1 VPGFDSKPTL
11 IVFSG
16 GMRNTAV
23 ERMVAGA
30 RDAAA
35 LDTLASGLA
44 TGAFARA
51 LLVTD
56 NNALAAK
63 VPAGVDVDLDD
74 GRFSFGPRLRRLVAE
89 REIRRPF
96 YVGGGSI
103 PLLSGA
109 ELAALAERLTAAEET
124 VISNNFYSADFVAWT
139 PGNAI
144 ESLPE
149 IPSDNR
155 LPQLFHAE
163 AGLPHWETERTIAS
177 QFDIDTPNDLAVLK
191 LYLGGGPYLRRYI
204 DAQEIDL
211 ARYELAMAQFLIP
224 GGMVLVAG
232 RVGSSTWQYLERET
246 ACRIRVL
253 SEERGMQADGRE
265 QSGSVRSVLGYY
277 LERAG
282 AAGLFQ
288 MLAELGDGVFFDTRV
303 LLAHARVDAS
313 RADRFLSDLGRWQEI
328 ENPFLREF
336 TRASGDVAVPIVLGG
351 HSLVAGG
358 IMALV
363 QAAWEAHD
371 RTALGRLG
379 VRTSDG
385 AAPQP

>member
-1 VPGFDSKPTL
+1 MIGERVPAANSKPTL

-16 GMRNTAV
+16 GMRGTAV
-23 ERMVAGA
+23 ERMVGGA

-35 LDTLASGLA
+35 LDTLAGGLE
-44 TGAFARA
+44 TGAFAGA
-51 LLVTD
+51 VLVTD
-56 NNALAAK
+56 SEAVAAR
-63 VPAGVDVDLDD
+63 VPAGVEVDVDAVPFD
-74 GRFSFGPRLRRLVAE
+74 FGTSLRRLVTD

-96 YVGGGSI
+96 YIGGGSI
-103 PLLSGA
+103 PLLKGA
-109 ELAALAERLTAAEET
+109 DLAALAGRLSEADET
-124 VISNNFYSADFVAWT
+124 VISNNFYSADFIGWT

-144 ESLPE
+144 ESLPD
-149 IPSDNR
+149 IPSDNC

-163 AGLPHWETERTIAS
+163 AGLPHWEMERTIAS

-191 LYLGGGPYLRRYI
+191 LYAEGGPRLRRYI

-224 GGMVLVAG
+224 GAMVFIAG
-232 RVGSSTWQYLERET
+232 RVGSITWQYLERET

-265 QSGSVRSVLGYY
+265 RSGLVRSVLGYY
-277 LERAG
+277 LQKAG
-282 AAGLFQ
+282 CEGLFQ
-288 MLAELGDGVFFDTRV
+288 MLAELGDAVFFDTRV
-303 LLAHARVDAS
+303 LLAHLGLDPS

-328 ENPFLREF
+328 EDPFLRDF
-336 TRASGDVAVPIVLGG
+336 TRSSGGVSVPVVLGG

-358 IMALV
+358 VMALV

-371 RTALGRLG
+371 RNSLSRARP
-379 VRTSDG
+379 R
-385 AAPQP
+385 P